1 MKKIIYSA
9 FALIGLF
16 IVSCAP
22 DKADDPNS
30 PQPTTDDRDKFV
42 AIWSVTEQSK
52 ISATPNSYTVN
63 ITKSSSNSS
72 AITIEN
78 FYGLTSYSVSA
89 TISGNILSI
98 PYQQVKDNVS
108 SSLGFA
114 SGSGTLTSSTHINL
128 TYTTAIGANNDTC
141 TAVYL
146 K

>member
-1 MKKIIYSA
+1 MKKIVYIVFIA
-9 FALIGLF
+9 MGLL

-22 DKADDPNS
+22 DKTDDPNS
-30 PQPTTDDRDKFV
+30 PQPTTDDRDKYV
-42 AIWSVTEQSK
+42 AIWSVIEQSQ
-52 ISATPNSYTVN
+52 ISPTPNSYTVS
-63 ITKSSSNSS
+63 ITKSSSNAS

-78 FYGLTSYSVSA
+78 FYGLSSYSVSA
-89 TISGNILSI
+89 TISGNTLVI

-128 TYTTAIGANNDTC
+128 TYITAIGANNDTC
-141 TAVYL
+141 TAVYS